1 MTGDN
6 SFSLP
11 LNGVRLS
18 RVPSSENSSLWEL
31 CTTGIMSGSLLQLIS
46 QIPTVPQSADQSY
59 PNSSTVS
66 WSVRSQQ
73 LHSQLFS
80 QISTVLQSA
89 DQSDSNSSTVSWS
102 ARSRSQYCSSTV
114 SWSVRSQQL
123 HSQLISQ
130 IPSYTVSWSVRSQ
143 QLPSQLFN
151 QISTVL
157 QSMDQ
162 SDPNS
167 YTVS

>member
-46 QIPTVPQSADQSY
+46 QIPTV
-59 PNSSTVS
+59 T
-66 WSVRSQQ
+66 
-73 LHSQLFS
+73 
-80 QISTVLQSA
+80 QSA
-89 DQSDSNSSTVSWS
+89 DQSDPNSSTVNCL
-102 ARSRSQYCSSTV
+102 ARF
-114 SWSVRSQQL
+114 QQFY
-123 HSQLISQ
+123 SQLISQ
-130 IPSYTVSWSVRSQ
+130 IPTVPQSADQ
-143 QLPSQLFN
+143 PDPDPN
-151 QISTVL
+151 TVVP
-157 QSMDQ
+157 QSADQ